1 MNILIVGPYPPP
13 YGGISSLIR
22 SLVEGF
28 KEKDVG
34 EVIILYFGSK
44 NEIRMVE
51 GATVYEKSVL
61 KSSWQILNP
70 INWILIPALLNIYSG
85 NNFSIKDF
93 LNIFIRTI
101 LTNNIKRKHDINV
114 SSFYQSDTSFHLLL
128 CKKIWKKN
136 VSIVLTVF
144 GEIYDVSEYLMPKK
158 NLLLEMLYKSDTVIS
173 SSCYCADS
181 FSMIGNEREIEV
193 IYVGVSASRFSN
205 LKPLRE
211 SYRKELG
218 INESTI
224 ILLFMGRFSKEMG
237 LHSII
242 EMYPSLRDANTD
254 FHLILAGASGEL
266 INSANELNKEFSGE
280 ITILNDIP
288 FDLQPSLYAASD
300 IVLAPSRDKHACM
313 GVSIKESMVA
323 SRPVIASDSGGIPEA
338 VLHNETGIIVPLL
351 PSGENDLEKFKQ
363 AILDLSANDNKRKY
377 LAENSLQRARDIFS
391 EEETINKTLEV
402 FMRHDSR

>member
-313 GVSIKESMVA
+313 GVSIKEAMVA

>member
-44 NEIRMVE
+44 NEIRVVE

-70 INWILIPALLNIYSG
+70 INWTLIPALLSIYSG

-101 LTNNIKRKHDINV
+101 LTNNIKKKHDINV

-144 GEIYDVSEYLMPKK
+144 GEIYDVSEYLLPKK

-205 LKPLRE
+205 LQPLRE

-218 INESTI
+218 IKESTI
-224 ILLFMGRFSKEMG
+224 ILLFMGRFNKEMG

-242 EMYPSLRDANTD
+242 EMYPSLREADSD

-313 GVSIKESMVA
+313 GVSIKEAMVA

-351 PSGENDLEKFKQ
+351 PSGENDLEEFQQ
-363 AILDLSANDNKRKY
+363 AILDLSANDDKRTY

-402 FMRHDSR
+402 FIRHDSR